1 LTPDK
6 SVTPVLC
13 TGVHE
18 KIHICLFRNF
28 VDIFPKF
35 QAENVDFIENVN
47 FLIERRAG
55 ETRVCGFGP
64 ARERHK
70 TSASF
75 THSTASGATTTLH
88 HHHHLLPT
96 TPPTTSTCITHPHP
110 PHPSAHTDANVC
122 ARRRQQAPSHNL
134 CWRPAPHT
142 IFLCVHAGT
151 TTARRQSPPARP
163 RASESATSTTP
174 STLQTW
180 RNDVH
185 HSLGGSFRSCPGEC
199 RTLFQ
204 HTHDTHRKL
213 PSRTRSLYTIPP
225 TLARVQLP

>member
-1 LTPDK
+1 MPTCALAD
-6 SVTPVLC
+6 
-13 TGVHE
+13 
-18 KIHICLFRNF
+18 
-28 VDIFPKF
+28 
-35 QAENVDFIENVN
+35 VN
-47 FLIERRAG
+47 
-55 ETRVCGFGP
+55 
-64 ARERHK
+64 K
-70 TSASF
+70 
-75 THSTASGATTTLH
+75 
-88 HHHHLLPT
+88 
-96 TPPTTSTCITHPHP
+96 HPHT
-110 PHPSAHTDANVC
+110 H
-122 ARRRQQAPSHNL
+122 L

-213 PSRTRSLYTIPP
+213 PSRTRSLYTIPRSHASNSHDDTMQYLSSMRGCCVREASNATAP
-225 TLARVQLP
+225 APLLCWRTPNRHLTLSSTSHTIVQQTTHKTLARSINHAHARLSALHAHSMINVTKCNSKQAEMVDARDLPER